1 MREVLKK
8 LVAVSDGTIT
18 RDSFE
23 VTKSGLS
30 VRRKKPEQGEEAE
43 EGDSGDGEDGKEGED
58 GEDQQ

>member
-18 RDSFE
+18 RDSFD

-30 VRRKKPEQGEEAE
+30 VRRKKPEEDEEAE
-43 EGDSGDGEDGKEGED
+43 EEDSGDGEDG
-58 GEDQQ
+58 EDQQGDSK